1 MENRTRFVVPP
12 HYLTAAGA
20 LALLLILQGCAGSGP
35 VTKMDASE
43 GEGGSVSFVR
53 TVAPFTVLDE
63 NGDPYDHPFLG
74 GLNAPR
80 PQLLDIDGDGDV
92 DMFVQE
98 TTDQLVFFENVGTPT
113 SPEFVWRTDHYANLE
128 TGDWFRF
135 TDMDLDGDFDLIS
148 EQKFS
153 HIRYYRNDG
162 SQQDPSFTL
171 AVDTL
176 RDVNGTPIFADRQN
190 IPFVQDID
198 CDEKVDLFIGLLI
211 GTVMR
216 YELVSYADGDVPVFQ
231 KVTDRF
237 EDIEIVGDLPG
248 SLHGANTLTFNDI
261 DSDGDLDLFWGD
273 FFEPGVLLVRN
284 TGTCRS
290 PVLRSEPVKYPL
302 KDPILT
308 SGYNA
313 PIFADVDGDGIEE
326 FYVGVVGGAFNATS
340 SLADNF
346 YQLKPNGDGTYDT
359 ETSRFVKTIDLGS
372 ESIVTLVDFDQD
384 GDLDFTVGNK
394 INPLSTKSSLF
405 VLFEN
410 IGTAKEPRFA
420 FRGDVAVE
428 PSYHYAPAYGDL
440 DADGDL
446 DMLMGTWNEG
456 MLFYRNTGSA
466 NSPVFV
472 REEHNDVQLSRGG
485 NSTPALVDIDGDG
498 DLDLFAGESSG
509 TINFYE
515 NTGSVDKPV
524 FTLVTDELNQIDI
537 GRRSIPAFTDI
548 DGDGDMDMVV
558 GSDSDGLTLYLNVG
572 TENSFSFAPGES
584 LDIIVD
590 QFSNASFGDINGD
603 GLLDLVTGGL
613 GGGVSL
619 FMGTQATSK

>member
-1 MENRTRFVVPP
+1 MLKNTTVGIGVVCAVVTV
-12 HYLTAAGA
+12 LV
-20 LALLLILQGCAGSGP
+20 LQGCAGSGP
-35 VTKMDASE
+35 TAMTEKGSN
-43 GEGGSVSFVR
+43 GSVSFTR

-63 NGDPYDHPFLG
+63 NGEPYDHPFLG

-80 PQLLDIDGDGDV
+80 PQFLDIDGDGDS
-92 DMFVQE
+92 DLFVQE
-98 TTDQLVFFENVGTPT
+98 TTDQLVFFENVGTET
-113 SPEFVWRTDHYANLE
+113 AAEFVWRTDHFAGLE

-162 SQQDPSFTL
+162 SQQQPDFTL

-176 RDVNGTPIFADRQN
+176 RDVNGVPIFADRQN
-190 IPFVQDID
+190 IPYVQDID
-198 CDEKVDLFIGLLI
+198 CDDKVDLFIGLLI

-216 YELVSYADGDVPVFQ
+216 YELDTYTDDGVPVFR
-231 KVTDRF
+231 KITDRF

-273 FFEPGVLLVRN
+273 FFEAGILLVRN

-290 PVLRSEPVKYPL
+290 PVLRSEPVNYPL
-302 KDPILT
+302 KDPIMT

-313 PIFADVDGDGIEE
+313 PMFADLNGDGNEE
-326 FYVGVVGGAFNATS
+326 LYVGVVGGAFNATS

-346 YQLKPNGDGTYDT
+346 YQLEPTGNGNYSTK
-359 ETSRFVKTIDLGS
+359 TSRFVKTIDLGS

-394 INPLSTKSSLF
+394 INPLSTKASLF

-410 IGTAKEPRFA
+410 IGTPSEPQYQLK
-420 FRGDVAVE
+420 GDVPVE
-428 PSYHYAPAYGDL
+428 PSYHYAPAFGDL
-440 DADGDL
+440 DGDGDL

-466 NSPVFV
+466 SDPVYT
-472 REEHNDVQLSRGG
+472 REEYNDVQLSRGG
-485 NSTPALVDIDGDG
+485 NSTPVLVDIDSDG
-498 DLDLFAGESSG
+498 DLDMFAGESSG
-509 TINFYE
+509 TINYFE
-515 NTGSVDKPV
+515 NTGTPDKPV
-524 FTLVTDELNQIDI
+524 FTLVTDELNMIDI
-537 GRRSIPAFTDI
+537 GRRSIPTFTDL

-558 GSDSDGLTLYLNVG
+558 GSDSDGLTIFVNVG
-572 TENSFSFAPGES
+572 TSTAFEFASGEN
-584 LDIIVD
+584 LDMIVD
-590 QFSNASFGDINGD
+590 QFSNASFGDVNGD
-603 GLLDLVTGGL
+603 GLTDIVTGGL

-619 FMGTQATSK
+619 FMGTPSGN